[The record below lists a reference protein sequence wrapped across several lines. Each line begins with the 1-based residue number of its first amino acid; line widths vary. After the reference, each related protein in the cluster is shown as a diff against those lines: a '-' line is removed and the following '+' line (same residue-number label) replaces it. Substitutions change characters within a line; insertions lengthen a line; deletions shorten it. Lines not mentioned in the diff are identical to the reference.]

1 MKRREFNRRL
11 LWGSA
16 STAVHVPLTAFA
28 PLQSKPPNYTINS
41 DRLRESLEAL
51 SQFGRNPEGGV
62 SRVAWT
68 GPDIEARRFVID
80 TLMARA
86 GLKVRIDPAGSIY
99 GRRDGKD
106 GSAPVILF
114 GSHIDSV
121 PKGGNF
127 NGDVGSMAA
136 IEIMRTLHEKKIE
149 TRHPLECVI
158 WSNEEGVHYGR
169 GLFGSRAT
177 VGEFEPGEF
186 EERDEAGVH
195 IRDAVRGIGGDL
207 ARIREALRKPGE
219 IAVYLEL
226 HIEQGGLLDHAGVP
240 IGVVEGIVGI
250 NRYHVRVKGFAN
262 HAGTTPMPERRDA
275 LVAAS
280 QLIIAVREETV
291 REPGR
296 QVGTVGKLSVAPGA
310 PNIIPGEVEL
320 VIELRDLSLEKV
332 ETIFARI
339 QSRANE
345 IALRAAPALKY
356 SAQAPISRRW
366 PPGGCARR
374 LRGGGRVRF
383 EDNDPSFRSGTRRS
397 DACAHSADGDD
408 LRAFGKRDKP
418 FAAGIDPL
426 GRRRQRLRGPSS
438 NRAGH
443 RPALAYACV
452 EVDVCFRRA
461 QRDNA
466 KRVARRKPLCCYRY
480 HGCLTSRRKC
490 FTWDRRCRWLR
501 RCCVRS

>member
-1 MKRREFNRRL
+1 LKRREFNRRL
-11 LWGSA
+11 FWGSA
-16 STAVHVPLTAFA
+16 ATAFHVPLTTLAR
-28 PLQSKPPNYTINS
+28 PQINYTINP

-68 GPDIEARRFVID
+68 SPDIEARRFVID
-80 TLMARA
+80 KLMARA

-99 GRRDGKD
+99 GRRAGKD
-106 GSAPVILF
+106 GSQPVILF

-127 NGDVGSMAA
+127 DGDVGSMAA

-149 TRHPLECVI
+149 MRHPFECVI

-195 IRDAVRGIGGDL
+195 IRDAVRAIGGDL
-207 ARIREALRKPGE
+207 TRIREALRKPGE
-219 IAVYLEL
+219 FAVYLEL
-226 HIEQGGLLDHAGVP
+226 HIEQGGLLDQAGIP

-280 QLIIAVREETV
+280 RLIVAVREETV

-296 QVGTVGKLSVAPGA
+296 QVGTVGKLSVTPGA

-332 ETIFARI
+332 EAIFARI
-339 QSRANE
+339 QARADE
-345 IALRAAPALKY
+345 IAR
-356 SAQAPISRRW
+356 Q
-366 PPGGCARR
+366 
-374 LRGGGRVRF
+374 
-383 EDNDPSFRSGTRRS
+383 SGTS
-397 DACAHSADGDD
+397 
-408 LRAFGKRDKP
+408 
-418 FAAGIDPL
+418 IEI
-426 GRRRQRLRGPSS
+426 QRTST
-438 NRAGH
+438 H
-443 RPALAYACV
+443 KPALATGWV
-452 EVDVCFRRA
+452 REVIEQEAAALGLKTMTLPSGAGHDA
-461 QRDNA
+461 QML
-466 KRVARRKPLCCYRY
+466 ARIAPMGMIFVPSVKGISHSPQELTRWEDAAN
-480 HGCLTSRRKC
+480 GCEVLLRTVLAI
-490 FTWDRRCRWLR
+490 DRR
-501 RCCVRS
+501 